1 MTSLSVRERTNE
13 RKKELFLSSSYKAT
27 NLMMKT
33 QSNPSLPKVTSPNSV
48 TLDVR
53 TLEYALLGDTNI
65 LFLKMDNLLEM
76 FY

>member
-13 RKKELFLSSSYKAT
+13 RKKELFLCSSYKAT
-27 NLMMKT
+27 NLMRKT
-33 QSNPSLPKVTSPNSV
+33 QSNPSLPKVTPPNSV

-53 TLEYALLGDTNI
+53 TLEYALWGDTNI
-65 LFLKMDNLLEM
+65 PFLKMDNLLEM